1 MRWILLNLRM
11 MIRQAIEMPGN
22 IFLVNIGVNSSHS
35 AKSPIFSDR
44 TFELLPIPE
53 NSSVVSDSSRTYA
66 DLPAY
71 NAEYSE
77 LTHFLPKN
85 WENKH
90 CHNDPDLESFTYGD
104 NCDRV
109 PKAFGLR
116 SVKEG
121 DFLFF
126 LARLEYYKA
135 DLFTGIAGFYLVG
148 YLVIESVYKSL
159 YQKPSE
165 DVLSIIEKN
174 AHVQRALDNSIFWD
188 GFWVFRGSPQ
198 SQRLK
203 FAVPFTLEFASQVL
217 RQANGSP
224 WVASFKRSAL
234 QVIGSYTRTA
244 RCVINID
251 TDMGIAASNAWWR
264 MVSEYT

>member
-1 MRWILLNLRM
+1 MLWIQLNLRM
-11 MIRQAIEMPGN
+11 IIRQVIEMTGN
-22 IFLVNIGVNSSHS
+22 IFLVNIGVNSSHR
-35 AKSPIFSDR
+35 AKSPIFSDG

-53 NSSVVSDSSRTYA
+53 DSSVVSDSRRTYA
-66 DLPAY
+66 DLPPY
-71 NAEYSE
+71 NATYPK

-85 WENKH
+85 WDNKL
-90 CHNDPDLESFTYGD
+90 CHNDPDFESLTYGD

-126 LARLEYYKA
+126 LARLEHYEA
-135 DLFTGIAGFYLVG
+135 ELFTGIAAFYLVG
-148 YLVIESVYKSL
+148 YLVVESVYKSL
-159 YQKPSE
+159 YQKPSP
-165 DVLSIIEKN
+165 DVLSIIKKN
-174 AHVQRALDNSIFWD
+174 AHVQRALEESMFWD
-188 GFWVFRGSPQ
+188 GFWVFQGSSQ

-217 RQANGSP
+217 RQANGSS
-224 WVASFKRSAL
+224 WIASFHRSPL

-244 RCVINID
+244 RCVINTETD
-251 TDMGIAASNAWWR
+251 TGIAASKVWWR
-264 MVSEYT
+264 TVSLYT